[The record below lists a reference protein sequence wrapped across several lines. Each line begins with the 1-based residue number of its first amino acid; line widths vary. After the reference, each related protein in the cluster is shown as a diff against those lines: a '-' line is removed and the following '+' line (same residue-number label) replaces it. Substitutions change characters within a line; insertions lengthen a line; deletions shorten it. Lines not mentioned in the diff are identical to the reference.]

1 MRNKKAAALETSESG
16 EAPDGMPDG
25 MPGGG
30 FGGSFDGDLT
40 NVTANGYHLYVNG
53 EKAL

>member
-16 EAPDGMPDG
+16 EAPDG